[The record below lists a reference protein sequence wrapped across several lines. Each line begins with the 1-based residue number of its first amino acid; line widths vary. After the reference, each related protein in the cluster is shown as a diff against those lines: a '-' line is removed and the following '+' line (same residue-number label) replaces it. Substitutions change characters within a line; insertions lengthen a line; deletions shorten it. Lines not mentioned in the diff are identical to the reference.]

1 LLSPTRAKNEFVTVD
16 FQGALL
22 IAVRGKTPA
31 ETLVA
36 IKPVLEGMGL
46 DWEKQRR
53 RLHLNPVLEPDIT
66 FRTVQMPGT
75 EQGREWIFL
84 PLTRLNFWLAT
95 VQANKVPDH
104 SVRERVIQYQ
114 KLDIRASQHTGP
126 VRQEPDG
133 W

>member
-36 IKPVLEGMGL
+36 MKPVVEGMGL

-53 RLHLNPVLEPDIT
+53 RLHLHPVLEPDLT
-66 FRTVQMPGT
+66 FGTVQMPGT
-75 EQGREWIFL
+75 DQRRDKRKWWFCQISGQ
-84 PLTRLNFWLAT
+84 LAES
-95 VQANKVPDH
+95 AP
-104 SVRERVIQYQ
+104 S
-114 KLDIRASQHTGP
+114 G
-126 VRQEPDG
+126 
-133 W
+133 